1 MNLFETKLDR
11 YGRTQV
17 YKYLD
22 PTAFAIIV
30 GDKISRGEGFSVVR
44 VGDGEREII
53 EAAEEG
59 RAICFDLQWKLR
71 YGLLAPGGEINTAD
85 LREQLRWAGNNATF
99 FGPNIAALCL
109 PRFSLYGYFQPRE
122 RYIDALF
129 SYAWYARGIVKDF
142 LKLGKI
148 FIACRNWTNVRDALV
163 KTYGLAYSGHIVGVE
178 LDNWSDCARAQNC
191 ALRSDA
197 PIVLVAGGPIGKSL
211 VVSIAENSDKAVL
224 DVGSALQAKW
234 SEG

>member
-1 MNLFETKLDR
+1 MNLFKTKLDR
-11 YGRTQV
+11 HGRETV

-30 GDKISRGEGFSVVR
+30 GDKISRGEGFSAVR
-44 VGDGEREII
+44 MGDGELEII

-59 RAICFDLQWKLR
+59 RAICFDEQWKLR
-71 YGLLAPGGEINTAD
+71 YGLLASDGEINTAD
-85 LREQLRWAGNNATF
+85 LRAQLRWAGNNATF

-109 PRFSLYGYFQPRE
+109 PQFQLYGFFQPRE
-122 RYIDALF
+122 KYIDALF
-129 SYAWYARGIVKDF
+129 PYAWYARGIVKDF

-148 FIACRNWTNVRDALV
+148 FIACRNWTNVRDALI
-163 KTYGLAYSGHIVGVE
+163 KTYGLAYSGHIAGAE
-178 LDNWSDCARAQNC
+178 LDNWSDYGRVKHC
-191 ALRSDA
+191 ALYSDA
-197 PIVLVAGGPIGKSL
+197 KIVLVAGGPIGKSL

-234 SEG
+234 PEG